1 MPSGC
6 HNRLEAGAPAMI
18 AYIIRRILYSIP
30 ILIGVNVLIFALFF
44 IVNSPD
50 DMARTILGD
59 RNVTPEAIETWK
71 QESGYH
77 LPLFWNSSASGAA
90 CVTDTIFFTKSVRL
104 FLFDFGNS
112 DRTGTSIGDQIRLR
126 MAPSLAIA
134 VPTFILGLLVNI
146 TLSLIVAFYRA
157 TYLDSWALVLC
168 VITMSISSLFY
179 IIGGQYLFAICLRLV
194 PISGFDTGVNML
206 KFVVLPVA
214 IGVVAGIGAGV
225 RFYRIIFLEVISN
238 DYIRTARAKGLSEVR
253 VLFKHVLK
261 NAMIPI
267 LTGVVMTI
275 PFLFYGSLLIEAFFA
290 IPGLGGYTL
299 EAINAQDFSVVR
311 AMVYLGAVLN
321 VAGLVLTDISY
332 TLVDPRVRLG

>member
-1 MPSGC
+1 MT
-6 HNRLEAGAPAMI
+6 
-18 AYIIRRILYSIP
+18 AYIIRRVLYSIP

-44 IVNSPD
+44 VVNSPD

-59 RNVTPEAIETWK
+59 KNVTPEAITNWK
-71 QESGYH
+71 QENGYH
-77 LPLFWNSSASGAA
+77 LPLFWNTSAAGAA
-90 CVTDTIFFTKSVRL
+90 RLTETIFFTKSVRL
-104 FLFDFGNS
+104 FVFDFGNS
-112 DRTGTSIGDQIRLR
+112 DRTGISIGDQIRLR

-134 VPTFILGLLVNI
+134 VPTFVLGLLVNI

-157 TYLDSWALVLC
+157 TYLDRWALVLC
-168 VITMSISSLFY
+168 VVTMSISALFY
-179 IIGGQYLFAICLRLV
+179 IIGGQYVFAISLRLV
-194 PISGFDTGVNML
+194 PISGFDTGVHML
-206 KFVVLPVA
+206 KFVLLPVA
-214 IGVVAGIGAGV
+214 IGVVAGVGAGV
-225 RFYRIIFLEVISN
+225 RFYRIIFLEVLGN

-275 PFLFYGSLLIEAFFA
+275 PFLFYGSLLMEAFFA

-299 EAINAQDFSVVR
+299 EAINGQDFAVVR

>member
-1 MPSGC
+1 MT
-6 HNRLEAGAPAMI
+6 
-18 AYIIRRILYSIP
+18 AYIIKRILYSIP
-30 ILIGVNVLIFALFF
+30 TLLGVNVLIFALFF
-44 IVNSPD
+44 VVNSPD

-59 RNVTPEAIETWK
+59 KNVSAAAIENWK
-71 QESGYH
+71 QENGYH
-77 LPLFWNSSASGAA
+77 LPLFWNAGAA
-90 CVTDTIFFTKSVRL
+90 GAGRITDTIFFAKSLRL

-112 DRTGTSIGDQIRLR
+112 DRTGIAIGDQIRLR
-126 MAPSLAIA
+126 MGPSLAIA
-134 VPTFILGLLVNI
+134 VPTFVLGLLVNI

-157 TYLDSWALVLC
+157 TYLDRWAFVLC
-168 VITMSISSLFY
+168 VLTMSISALFY

-194 PISGFDTGVNML
+194 PISGFDSGMNMA
-206 KFVVLPVA
+206 KFVLLPVM
-214 IGVVAGIGAGV
+214 IGVVSGIGAGV
-225 RFYRIIFLEVISN
+225 RFYRIIFLEVIGN
-238 DYIRTARAKGLSEVR
+238 DYIRTARAKGLSETR

-275 PFLFYGSLLIEAFFA
+275 PFLFYGSLLMEAFFA

-299 EAINAQDFSVVR
+299 EAINAQDFAVVR

-332 TLVDPRVRLG
+332 TMVDPRVRLG